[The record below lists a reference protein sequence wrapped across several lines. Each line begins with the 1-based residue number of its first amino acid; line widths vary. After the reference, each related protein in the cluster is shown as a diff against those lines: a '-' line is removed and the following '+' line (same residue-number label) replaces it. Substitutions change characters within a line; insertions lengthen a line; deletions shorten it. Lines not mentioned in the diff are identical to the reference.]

1 MSSQLW
7 LSFGWQSYIPQNL
20 CRISSSLLCPVCDTI
35 WLVPVR
41 LWQMA
46 KWLGSSA
53 QQLWAELPQTP
64 GPVFET
70 SIQHMKQFAHSW
82 YSHCYQYTDTLSHVS
97 SIQKKYSFEDSI
109 GVRFGLVQFL
119 AWNETDTKPLSEPIM
134 AKFYRTP
141 SNPKQKSLSHMV
153 GERPLTRTESPTLSG
168 LDLMMTSSNG
178 NISRFTGHLCG
189 EFTGRR

>member
-20 CRISSSLLCPVCDTI
+20 CRISSPLLCPVCDTI

-41 LWQMA
+41 LWQMV

-64 GPVFET
+64 GPVFEA

-82 YSHCYQYTDTLSHVS
+82 YSHCYQYTDTRSHVS
-97 SIQKKYSFEDSI
+97 SIRKYSFEDST
-109 GVRFGLVQFL
+109 GVESGLVWFSFWLGIKQ
-119 AWNETDTKPLSEPIM
+119 
-134 AKFYRTP
+134 TP
-141 SNPKQKSLSHMV
+141 SHHLNQSWPSSIGHHQTQSRSLC
-153 GERPLTRTESPTLSG
+153 R
-168 LDLMMTSSNG
+168 
-178 NISRFTGHLCG
+178 I
-189 EFTGRR
+189 